1 MHFWLIHGIGA
12 LVSGAIAH
20 QQNCDFLLKRK
31 CWDWAAPNPQIC
43 AGPVKSTEFFFQSR
57 AEYTDTTYGRYLHK
71 KRDKFF
77 TKKFGDLQVKSFD
90 PFWVSPSVVRRL
102 RCHSARHSSTRTLAV
117 AARTD
122 ILWKCEKN
130 MNNKRRR
137 KLQNEKK
144 NQKILTFVHDIPI
157 YVNVKL
163 LLKLKYYFFLDVPS
177 QGSYH
182 YISNY
187 DFNQT
192 NTKWF

>member
-20 QQNCDFLLKRK
+20 QQNCDFLLERK

-43 AGPVKSTEFFFQSR
+43 AGPVKSTEFFFSIQSR
-57 AEYTDTTYGRYLHK
+57 IYRYTTYGRYLHK

-130 MNNKRRR
+130 MNNIRRQ
-137 KLQNEKK
+137 KLRNEKK
-144 NQKILTFVHDIPI
+144 NQKILTFVHDICM
-157 YVNVKL
+157 
-163 LLKLKYYFFLDVPS
+163 S
-177 QGSYH
+177 M
-182 YISNY
+182 
-187 DFNQT
+187 
-192 NTKWF
+192 